1 MDPIVEPDEN
11 YSDYNEEILNDPE
24 LGFPNGN
31 FVDNLESWGGFTNQF
46 GNLSIDTNQTASNS
60 ERDNNSVIITSRRG
74 GNGVYNFFSY
84 EPEILYCILSII

>member
-31 FVDNLESWGGFTNQF
+31 FVEIWNRGVDSQTNLVIFQ
-46 GNLSIDTNQTASNS
+46 SIQTKLQ
-60 ERDNNSVIITSRRG
+60 VIAK
-74 GNGVYNFFSY
+74 
-84 EPEILYCILSII
+84 